1 MWRGHLD
8 VVPEGKLEDRTHPPY
23 NGDISPDGTIWGRG
37 ASDMKGACAVALIAA
52 RM

>member
-37 ASDMKGACAVALIAA
+37 ASDMKGSCAAALIAA